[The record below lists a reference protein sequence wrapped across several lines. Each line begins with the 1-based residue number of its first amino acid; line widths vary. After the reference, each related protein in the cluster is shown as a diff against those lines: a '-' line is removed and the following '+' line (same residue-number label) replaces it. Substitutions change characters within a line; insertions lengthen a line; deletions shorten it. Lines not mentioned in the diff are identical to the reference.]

1 MDIRRNEWHE
11 KLNKICLIFNIIAL
25 AINVGCL
32 ILGIIILIRSD
43 FKDPG
48 APIMLTAIIIF
59 DICIVILN
67 CIEIIKNKVKKVVIF
82 SLFIAVDLLLKDLIF
97 IIPAI
102 DSMKALTILFILI
115 LLPYEILNLILQ
127 IYKISLLK
135 QNKE

>member
-1 MDIRRNEWHE
+1 MSIRRNEWYE

-67 CIEIIKNKVKKVVIF
+67 CIEIIKNKVKK
-82 SLFIAVDLLLKDLIF
+82 
-97 IIPAI
+97 
-102 DSMKALTILFILI
+102 
-115 LLPYEILNLILQ
+115 
-127 IYKISLLK
+127 
-135 QNKE
+135 